1 MEEVTRKFFE
11 MCSNCITGSVPLS
24 ESDGSINHNLL
35 EADGVRPE
43 CVCGNDCTGEEDS
56 EDLAVAAAAAV
67 PPAPVVPPVADEILR
82 SA

>member
-43 CVCGNDCTGEEDS
+43 CVCGNDCAGDEIS
-56 EDLAVAAAAAV
+56 EIAAAAGAPSTV
-67 PPAPVVPPVADEILR
+67 PVVVAADEILR